1 VEQPFVRKVGIPFK
15 GKLVKHDKGDGHLYP
30 WIAIRLN
37 ESHEIFKVLR
47 DVGFFG
53 RDVEGYLVLPEDA
66 LKEALGEDLYN
77 KLLGL
82 EEEEGTA
89 RPTRHLA
96 RGYRT
101 QASSAEVSQNE
112 C

>member
-1 VEQPFVRKVGIPFK
+1 MRKVGIYFK
-15 GKLVKHDKGDGHLYP
+15 GKLIKHDKGDGHAYP

-53 RDVEGYLVLPEDA
+53 RDVEGYLILPEDA

-89 RPTRHLA
+89 RPTRHLE
-96 RGYRT
+96 RG
-101 QASSAEVSQNE
+101 ASESSRGASL
-112 C
+112 

>member
-1 VEQPFVRKVGIPFK
+1 MRKVGIPFR

-37 ESHEIFKVLR
+37 ESHEVFKVLR

-53 RDVEGYLVLPEDA
+53 RDVEGYLIVPEDT
-66 LKEALGEDLYN
+66 LKEVLGEDLYN
-77 KLLGL
+77 KLLGS

-89 RPTRHLA
+89 RPTRHQE
-96 RGYRT
+96 RG
-101 QASSAEVSQNE
+101 ASESSRGASL
-112 C
+112 

>member
-1 VEQPFVRKVGIPFK
+1 MRKVGIPFK

-37 ESHEIFKVLR
+37 ESHEIFRVLR

-53 RDVEGYLVLPEDA
+53 RDVEGYLIVPEDT

-77 KLLGL
+77 KLLGS

-89 RPTRHLA
+89 RPTKPLERDA
-96 RGYRT
+96 SQGASRG
-101 QASSAEVSQNE
+101 ASPRGVS
-112 C
+112 

>member
-1 VEQPFVRKVGIPFK
+1 VRKIGIPFR

-47 DVGFFG
+47 DKGFFG
-53 RDVEGYLVLPEDA
+53 RDVEGYLVLPEDV
-66 LKEALGEDLYN
+66 LKEVLGEDLYN

-82 EEEEGTA
+82 EGEEGTA
-89 RPTRHLA
+89 RRTRHLE

-101 QASSAEVSQNE
+101 QASSAKVLHYEW
-112 C
+112 

>member
-1 VEQPFVRKVGIPFK
+1 VKRVGIPFR

-37 ESHEIFKVLR
+37 ESHEIFKILR
-47 DVGFFG
+47 DRGFFG
-53 RDVEGYLVLPEDA
+53 RDVEGYLVLPEDV
-66 LKEALGEDLYN
+66 LKEVLGEDLYN

-82 EEEEGTA
+82 EEEEEEGTA
-89 RPTRHLA
+89 RPTRRQA

-101 QASSAEVSQNE
+101 QASSARGVSI
-112 C
+112 